1 MLKIGFIA
9 LALGAMG
16 LNVHAQNGVHEGE
29 NAVYCTQHHHN
40 NAILNGDTELAEK
53 IQLAEIQSEKDR
65 ARYMQSKHQKG
76 GDEIII
82 PIVFH
87 VLHDN
92 GVENISEEQILDQ
105 IRILNEDYNQ
115 GNEDL
120 DGVIPEF
127 KSIIGS
133 VNFTFKLATKD
144 PNGDCTN
151 GIIRYRTDE
160 TYNASDAVKS
170 GRAWPTERYLN
181 IYTAINI
188 GGAAG
193 YAYLPQTAQFI
204 GDRDGIMILQNY
216 VGSIGT
222 GRPRLSRALTH
233 EVGHW
238 ANLPHPWGGTNDPTL
253 SSNCN
258 DDDGVDDTP
267 NTVGWDNCNKYG
279 ESCGSL
285 DNVQNFMDYS
295 YCSLMFTEGQ
305 ADRMRAAL
313 NSDVAERS
321 NLWTEENLA
330 FTGTAN
336 DAVVGLCEVQ
346 IKVDGEQTICEGQS
360 ITYTDNSFHN
370 VESRVWTFPGGT
382 PATSTDKTVTV
393 VYSTP
398 GEYEANLEISNS
410 TGSIFG
416 SVNGGI
422 NVLSN
427 GALIGGI
434 SENFASVNDLDA
446 DSRFIIENP
455 DENLTWEITENAGY
469 NDAKSVYL
477 KNRSVAK
484 GEFDRLIIGNFDMSN
499 VSDLELE
506 FKYAYVPRSSQ
517 SSDELNV
524 YVSNDCG
531 QNWSL
536 RKRLKGSTLATA
548 TQSNTSFVPN
558 GNDEWKE
565 SGSISV
571 NANYE
576 AEGVQVMFEWE
587 SGSGNN
593 VYLDDINFKSTNTS
607 SLNTQNGFETFTVFP
622 NPANN
627 KVQIKLETKVSGNAT
642 IALTDLSG
650 RLVKSFGTSLV
661 PGMNELGLNLT
672 DVANGVYLIQVNTE
686 KGNMAQR
693 VIIE

>member
-1 MLKIGFIA
+1 MLKIGIIT
-9 LALGAMG
+9 LALGALG
-16 LNVHAQNGVHEGE
+16 LSGYAQNGVREGE
-29 NAVYCTQHHHN
+29 NVIFCTQHHHH
-40 NAILNGDTELAEK
+40 NALINGDAELANK
-53 IQLAEIQSEKDR
+53 IRLAEIQSDKDR
-65 ARYMQSKHQKG
+65 AEYLKNKHQKG

-92 GVENISEEQILDQ
+92 GLENISEEQILDQ

-133 VNFTFKLATKD
+133 IHFTFKLATKD

-151 GIIRYRTDE
+151 GIIRYRTTE
-160 TYNASDAVKS
+160 TYNASDAVKV

-181 IYTAINI
+181 IYSAINI

-193 YAYLPQTAQFI
+193 YAYLPQSAQFI

-238 ANLPHPWGGTNDPTL
+238 ANLPHPWGGTNNPTL
-253 SSNCN
+253 STNCT
-258 DDDGVDDTP
+258 DDDGVTDTP
-267 NTVGWDNCNKYG
+267 NTVGWDNCDKYG

-305 ADRMRAAL
+305 SDRMRAAM

-336 DAVVGLCEVQ
+336 NAVIGLCEVQ

-360 ITYTDNSFHN
+360 ITYTDNSFHT

-382 PATSTDKTVTV
+382 PATSTEKTVTV

-398 GEYEANLEISNS
+398 GEYEANLEVSNS
-410 TGSIFG
+410 TGSISG

-422 NVLSN
+422 NVLAN

-434 SENFASVNDLDA
+434 SENFAAVNNLET

-455 DENLTWEITENAGY
+455 DGNLTWRITDNAGY
-469 NDAKSVYL
+469 NDSKSVYL
-477 KNRSVAK
+477 KNRSIAK
-484 GEFDRLIIGNFDMSN
+484 GEFDRLIIGNFDMTDL
-499 VSDLELE
+499 SDLQIE

-517 SSDELNV
+517 SEDELNV

-536 RKRLKGSTLATA
+536 RKRIKGSALATA
-548 TQSNTSFVPN
+548 SQSNASFVPN

-571 NANYE
+571 NANYQ
-576 AEGVQVMFEWE
+576 AQGVQVMFEWE

-593 VYLDDINFKSTNTS
+593 VYLDDINFKSNNPS
-607 SLNTQNGFETFTVFP
+607 SIQQLVDFKNFTVFP
-622 NPANN
+622 NPAKD
-627 KVQIKLETKVSGNAT
+627 KVHVSIDAT
-642 IALTDLSG
+642 ISSKAQVSLTDLSG
-650 RLVKSFGTSLV
+650 RVVKSFDTNLI
-661 PGMNELGLNLT
+661 PGSNELSLQVT
-672 DVANGVYLIQVNTE
+672 DLANGVYLIQVNTE
-686 KGNMAQR
+686 KGKMAKR
-693 VIIE
+693 IIIE